1 MKLFR
6 YLKKGFYSLNE
17 YWKSATVLSSKN
29 RERTRLYFFVDI
41 LYCTLR
47 YGANDTDYILFDY
60 YKKNHFNRNQYITW
74 LRTFAINSKLDE
86 RGLHELINKPTFNS
100 LFKNYL
106 KRDWIDC
113 SNASVETIENF
124 IKKHRKVIAKPANSA
139 LGRGIHTVS
148 FPIEHNEIQK
158 LHYDN
163 FILEELLENVSDIRR
178 LNYNSL
184 NTLRIVTATD
194 SKGNVS
200 VLSAILRMGTGN
212 GITDNLCSGGI
223 ACAVDLDTG
232 YLIGPAKNTRGD
244 LFNIHP
250 ASQIPFNGFQVPNF
264 KECIDMVL
272 ELCHMI
278 PYARYVGW
286 DIAIT
291 TRGVCVIEGN
301 MPPSEE
307 TTEFSS
313 SGQWQKLN
321 YILSH

>member
-1 MKLFR
+1 MSSRLLATLSQQCNNYEIIQVFKERFLF
-6 YLKKGFYSLNE
+6 LNE
-17 YWKSATVLSSKN
+17 YWKSAAVLSFKY

-60 YKKNHFNRNQYITW
+60 YKKTHFNRNQYITW
-74 LRTFAINSKLDE
+74 LRTFAINSKFDE
-86 RGLHELINKPTFNS
+86 RGVHELINKP
-100 LFKNYL
+100 
-106 KRDWIDC
+106 
-113 SNASVETIENF
+113 
-124 IKKHRKVIAKPANSA
+124 
-139 LGRGIHTVS
+139 
-148 FPIEHNEIQK
+148 
-158 LHYDN
+158 
-163 FILEELLENVSDIRR
+163 R

-184 NTLRIVTATD
+184 NTVRIVTATD
-194 SKGNVS
+194 SKGDVS
-200 VLSAILRMGTGN
+200 VLSAILRMGTGY

-223 ACAVDLDTG
+223 ACAIDLDTG

-250 ASQIPFNGFQVPNF
+250 VSQIPFNGFQVPNF
-264 KECIDMVL
+264 KECMDMVFK
-272 ELCHMI
+272 LCHMI

-321 YILSH
+321 YILTH